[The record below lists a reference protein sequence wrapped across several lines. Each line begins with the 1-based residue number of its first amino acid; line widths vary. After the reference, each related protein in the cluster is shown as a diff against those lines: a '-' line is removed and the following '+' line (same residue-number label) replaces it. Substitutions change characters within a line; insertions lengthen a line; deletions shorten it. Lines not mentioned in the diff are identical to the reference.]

1 MNLYMTLAPT
11 RSRQILSENNW
22 PTSVVVQPDAHC
34 YSFTVSGHL
43 DTDSIVALLPA
54 IAARG
59 HLDISAVHGL
69 QQMSR
74 DLSLCASITGEIL
87 QGEPC
92 VQVDFEEEKQVCI
105 GLTEAIES
113 DLIALCRQIFI
124 DASIIS
130 DMTGAQYEGVNIFER
145 QTRHFWVFGEAWN
158 DMPPLMRPDAEQQ
171 QLWLTEIF
179 NHGSA
184 VVAVGLAVYRDF
196 DMIREGERS
205 AGICIIRPG
214 APVRHW
220 LPLKAL
226 HALADEVRQRIIH
239 DRELTSSFS

>member
-1 MNLYMTLAPT
+1 MWYLALVERWGYLSTETGDNDVGIFNEVTLPLYCCQIISSHRLNSCTVPVNKTKEHPMNLYMTLAPT
-11 RSRQILSENNW
+11 RSRQI
-22 PTSVVVQPDAHC
+22 
-34 YSFTVSGHL
+34 FTDV
-43 DTDSIVALLPA
+43 
-54 IAARG
+54 
-59 HLDISAVHGL
+59 
-69 QQMSR
+69 
-74 DLSLCASITGEIL
+74 
-87 QGEPC
+87 
-92 VQVDFEEEKQVCI
+92 
-105 GLTEAIES
+105 
-113 DLIALCRQIFI
+113 
-124 DASIIS
+124 SIIN
-130 DMTGAQYEGVNIFER
+130 DMTGAQYEGINIFER

-184 VVAVGLAVYRDF
+184 VVTVGLVVYRDF
-196 DMIREGERS
+196 DMTREGERS
-205 AGICIIRPG
+205 AGVCIIRPG